1 MGREFDY
8 SRYKHWIDPAEAV
21 PYDKNA
27 KIHTEAQVRNIANS
41 ISRFGWRQECVITRD
56 NVVVI
61 GHGRRLAALKLGC
74 KMPVQVIDAD
84 AENLTEDDIRE
95 LRTADNLT
103 NAETGFDL
111 ERLGEELGELD
122 FEGFEFDLGAIGLGD
137 IPGAVSDSYTAPR
150 EDSSFSYKEQYAV
163 TVMCHDEADQ
173 RAVYERLTDE
183 GYNCRVVCV

>member
-8 SRYKHWIDPAEAV
+8 SRYKHWIDPAEAI

-27 KIHTEAQVRNIANS
+27 KIHTDAQVKNIANS
-41 ISRFGWRQECVITRD
+41 ISRFGWWQECVITRD

-84 AENLTEDDIRE
+84 AENLTEADIRE

-122 FEGFEFDLGAIGLGD
+122 FEGFEFDPAQFGVFDTADAMQNIDSLFAPAREKDKNKKAKEVKCPHCGL
-137 IPGAVSDSYTAPR
+137 YF
-150 EDSSFSYKEQYAV
+150 E
-163 TVMCHDEADQ
+163 
-173 RAVYERLTDE
+173 L
-183 GYNCRVVCV
+183 